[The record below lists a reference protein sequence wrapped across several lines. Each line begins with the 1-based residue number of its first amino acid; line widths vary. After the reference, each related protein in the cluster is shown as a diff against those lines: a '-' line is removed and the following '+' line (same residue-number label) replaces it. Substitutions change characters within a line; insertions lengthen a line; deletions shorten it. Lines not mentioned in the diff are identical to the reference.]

1 LSKNDGGKYALTA
14 RGKKTEAVVLVKGLF
29 LHLNSSSSNLDDFN
43 IIDLSIYVLVLP
55 AL

>member
-1 LSKNDGGKYALTA
+1 MIA

-29 LHLNSSSSNLDDFN
+29 FSHLNFSSSNLDDFN

-55 AL
+55 VL